1 MTLETLLDRGPLR
14 RSILLATGLAV
25 MLLALV
31 HRLWPGEPL
40 GSDWLGLAL
49 CLCGAT
55 VTVLSAL
62 PRRRAADRS
71 THGAA

>member
-31 HRLWPGEPL
+31 HRLWP
-40 GSDWLGLAL
+40 
-49 CLCGAT
+49 
-55 VTVLSAL
+55 
-62 PRRRAADRS
+62 ADRS

>member
-40 GSDWLGLAL
+40 Y
-49 CLCGAT
+49 LCGAT